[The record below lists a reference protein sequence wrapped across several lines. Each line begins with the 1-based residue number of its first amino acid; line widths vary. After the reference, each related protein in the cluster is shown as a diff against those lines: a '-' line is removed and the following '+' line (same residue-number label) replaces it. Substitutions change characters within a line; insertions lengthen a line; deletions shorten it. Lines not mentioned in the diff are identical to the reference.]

1 MSPGSSVSPPPDVS
15 LTGFS
20 DDHLLHR
27 MGKPPPAAANLSQTC
42 DPPGDAL
49 KLRPLENCNVT
60 LSMTT
65 QISKAK
71 ISK

>member
-1 MSPGSSVSPPPDVS
+1 MSPSSSVSPPPDVS

-42 DPPGDAL
+42 DPPGDAQRL
-49 KLRPLENCNVT
+49 KLIRELQCD
-60 LSMTT
+60 
-65 QISKAK
+65 AK
-71 ISK
+71 PGCTDFKRGNF